1 MKTTPKHLFS
11 PQPGTVGPLAP
22 LGSKRNRHG
31 LSVAHF
37 GLPGLLGLFLLLEC
51 FAVSC
56 RKVPDNFET
65 ARNPLTFSADT
76 ICFDTVLATL
86 NVPVQRF
93 TIHNPGKKPV
103 KIARIYIR
111 QGESGYG
118 AESFRFTVNGDTSAV
133 IRDLVLNGHDSL
145 FVFVRSGIH
154 LSGQNLP
161 FIVDAYFQCDI
172 AESHSSQ
179 SVYLYAYGQDA
190 HYWHPDRVY
199 ARPYANIERPDG
211 VDTQYIPYFVW
222 SPETHPITAG
232 DKPYAIF
239 GYLTVPAGQT
249 LDIPAGARL
258 HFGANAGIWV
268 QQGARLRINGSPGNP
283 VLFSGLRLD
292 TNYRNEAGQ
301 WGQIWLDAE
310 SGDHFIQYAI
320 IENGLSGIW
329 LDSNVNASD
338 NAPGLVI
345 ENTIIR
351 NMTNYG
357 INAHRNYI
365 NGVNL
370 AVGQCGS
377 SLSLRRGGGCKFVH
391 CTFHSSAHDGFS
403 LDMQDERQTGGT
415 QAFTN
420 CQFTNSIFHGVSSDQ
435 LHLDIAED
443 QANAYLFDHCLIR
456 QLHLNNASD
465 IDKFKACA
473 FNADPKFHNTRNG
486 KADFRIADST
496 SAAIGKGLPAA
507 ASGVA
512 ASDITGFARPL
523 MPTLGAYEYQP
534 LETPEKR

>member
-1 MKTTPKHLFS
+1 MLNRISPPKSVWPCSPTGKRPADEGHGGRTP
-11 PQPGTVGPLAP
+11 QVRPGLW
-22 LGSKRNRHG
+22 
-31 LSVAHF
+31 
-37 GLPGLLGLFLLLEC
+37 GLLGLFLLLEC

-56 RKVPDNFET
+56 RKDPDHFATE
-65 ARNPLTFSADT
+65 RNPLTFSVDT
-76 ICFDTVLATL
+76 VCFDTVLATL
-86 NVPVQRF
+86 NMPVQRF

-111 QGESGYG
+111 RGESGYG
-118 AESFRFTVNGDTSAV
+118 MESFRFTVNGDTSAV

-145 FVFVRSGIH
+145 FVFIRSGIH

-172 AESHSSQ
+172 AESQSSQ

-190 HYWHPDRVY
+190 HYWHPDRTH
-199 ARPYANIERPDG
+199 ARPYPNAEQPNVI
-211 VDTQYIPYFVW
+211 DTQYIPYFVW
-222 SPETHPITAG
+222 SQETHPITAG

-268 QQGARLRINGSPGNP
+268 QKGGRLRVNGSPENP
-283 VLFSGLRLD
+283 VLFSGLHLD

-310 SGDHFIQYAI
+310 SGDHVIQHAI
-320 IENGLSGIW
+320 IENGLSGIR
-329 LDSNVNASD
+329 LDSATHTSE

-345 ENTIIR
+345 ENSIIK

-357 INAHRNYI
+357 IIAYRNHI
-365 NGVNL
+365 HGVNL
-370 AVGQCGS
+370 VIGQCGNAV
-377 SLSLRRGGGCKFVH
+377 SLRRGGGFKFVH
-391 CTFHSSAHDGFS
+391 CTFHSSAHDGYS
-403 LDMQDERQTGGT
+403 LEMSEERLTGATQD
-415 QAFTN
+415 FVN
-420 CQFTNSIFHGVSSDQ
+420 CQFTNCIFHGVSSDQ

-456 QLHLNNASD
+456 QSHLSNVND
-465 IDKFKACA
+465 IDKFKACM
-473 FNADPKFHNTRNG
+473 FNSAPKFYNTNRG

-496 SAAIGKGLPAA
+496 SGAFRKGLPSA

-512 ASDITGFARPL
+512 ATDLAGFIRSIP
-523 MPTLGAYEYQP
+523 PTLGAYEYRP
-534 LETPEKR
+534 IDEDVNP